1 MTNEEKKAIEEV
13 KRLLNFNINNPFL
26 NEEEDAIRTILDVI
40 EKQNKEIEKKDRVI
54 DKMAED
60 IIEYEQDL
68 KYEELYKDTEEVIEY
83 YKKVVEDK

>member
-1 MTNEEKKAIEEV
+1 MYLKEAIDNLYVCATNAKNATLEEGYYEKCFD
-13 KRLLNFNINNPFL
+13 R
-26 NEEEDAIRTILDVI
+26 VI
-40 EKQNKEIEKKDRVI
+40 AELEKKDKII
-54 DKMAED
+54 DLMAED